1 MILITHNLD
10 SISITHSYL
19 NDIVK
24 GSTIEF
30 ISDTNELQDDIIYQF
45 TDILNRVSY
54 SSNNI
59 ENDWRIFKLLVGEL
73 KTIYHENK
81 IISDYKDSI
90 SVLCVNLPAVKVARY
105 FKQHLC
111 NLDYMP
117 IIVQKLQLTEL
128 YEQLVFYEYIYMY
141 SDISYSYKLTCMIE
155 NNYNL
160 LMELIHNCYIDTCSD
175 SNQETKE
182 NMLNVYKTYF
192 GSNSLTMFRRFEEH
206 HERYLDY
213 YGQITDRGTDIYN
226 FILNNTNVGNSLI
239 NLSDL
244 CYLNNVYQEHKV
256 NIGHFI
262 RTYYRHI
269 NFDITD
275 NIVLYEVYD
284 MIVKMMETDEKYLEV
299 FSNRQLSKI
308 FAKWMSM
315 SNHNHERKEQIRDI
329 VLSTTIKTILN
340 TNNYTFNEMIYILTQ
355 DRLDMF
361 IIVTR
366 NLRFRTIHPDIL
378 KYMSPKITDYVFNKC
393 MNITNEQKIDYNGK
407 NIEINPY
414 NLVDR
419 TQHDIES
426 YVRIINNHLYNYKLD
441 YISIMNTYSFVDCVY
456 ISLYWLYIE
465 LLQNSIGKNILT
477 FISSIDRPY
486 DKFINNNLEFT
497 MLGIGVKEVC
507 EDKNVI
513 DNYYNDA
520 FMDSS
525 FIVGGSDINEIEN
538 ELEQYG
544 VINNSFI
551 DNVKNIDFDYN

>member
-1 MILITHNLD
+1 
-10 SISITHSYL
+10 
-19 NDIVK
+19 
-24 GSTIEF
+24 
-30 ISDTNELQDDIIYQF
+30 
-45 TDILNRVSY
+45 
-54 SSNNI
+54 
-59 ENDWRIFKLLVGEL
+59 
-73 KTIYHENK
+73 
-81 IISDYKDSI
+81 
-90 SVLCVNLPAVKVARY
+90 
-105 FKQHLC
+105 
-111 NLDYMP
+111 
-117 IIVQKLQLTEL
+117 
-128 YEQLVFYEYIYMY
+128 
-141 SDISYSYKLTCMIE
+141 
-155 NNYNL
+155 
-160 LMELIHNCYIDTCSD
+160 
-175 SNQETKE
+175 
-182 NMLNVYKTYF
+182 
-192 GSNSLTMFRRFEEH
+192 
-206 HERYLDY
+206 
-213 YGQITDRGTDIYN
+213 
-226 FILNNTNVGNSLI
+226 
-239 NLSDL
+239 
-244 CYLNNVYQEHKV
+244 
-256 NIGHFI
+256 
-262 RTYYRHI
+262 
-269 NFDITD
+269 
-275 NIVLYEVYD
+275 
-284 MIVKMMETDEKYLEV
+284 
-299 FSNRQLSKI
+299 
-308 FAKWMSM
+308 
-315 SNHNHERKEQIRDI
+315 
-329 VLSTTIKTILN
+329 
-340 TNNYTFNEMIYILTQ
+340 
-355 DRLDMF
+355 
-361 IIVTR
+361 
-366 NLRFRTIHPDIL
+366 
-378 KYMSPKITDYVFNKC
+378 